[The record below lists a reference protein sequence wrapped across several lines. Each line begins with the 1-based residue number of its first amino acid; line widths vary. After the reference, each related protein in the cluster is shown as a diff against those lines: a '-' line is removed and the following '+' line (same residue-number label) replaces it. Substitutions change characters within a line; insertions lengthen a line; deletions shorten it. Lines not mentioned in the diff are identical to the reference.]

1 MADAPEA
8 RILIVEDEE
17 ALADG
22 VARGLT
28 AEGFEVVVAH
38 DGLTGLEQARSEDID
53 AVVLDIM
60 LPGMNGYKVC
70 QTLRDEGVGTPILM
84 LTAKDGEYDQAD
96 ALDLGADDYLTKPFS
111 FVVLIA
117 RIRALLRRI
126 VSERPAILEVGDLA
140 LDPVT
145 CTVTRGTDPIELTP
159 REFALLEYLMR
170 NPGKVLSKSE
180 LLDHVW
186 DTNFDGPH
194 NVVEV
199 YVGYLRK
206 KIDAPFGVQ
215 SVTTVRGFGYRLDP
229 VGEPPSAS
237 SRTS

>member
-1 MADAPEA
+1 M
-8 RILIVEDEE
+8 RILVVDDEVNLATAIKQGLEAEGFVVDVAYDGEE
-17 ALADG
+17 ALWA
-22 VARGLT
+22 AT
-28 AEGFEVVVAH
+28 
-38 DGLTGLEQARSEDID
+38 EQAYDI
-53 AVVLDIM
+53 VVLDLM
-60 LPGMNGYKVC
+60 LPKLNGYKVVER
-70 QTLRDEGVGTPILM
+70 LRHRGVWTPILM

-126 VSERPAILEVGDLA
+126 VAERPAILEVGDLA

-145 CTVTRGTDPIELTP
+145 CTVTRGTNPIELTP

-170 NPGKVLSKSE
+170 NPGKVVSKSE

-186 DTNFDGPH
+186 DTNFDGPL

-215 SVTTVRGFGYRLDP
+215 SLATVRGFGYRLDP
-229 VGEPPSAS
+229 VDAAPSA
-237 SRTS
+237 RTSDT

>member
-84 LTAKDGEYDQAD
+84 LTAKDGEYDEAE
-96 ALDLGADDYLTKPFS
+96 ALDTGADDFLSKPFS
-111 FVVLIA
+111 FVVLVA
-117 RIRALLRRI
+117 RIRALLRRSADGRGQPLVI
-126 VSERPAILEVGDLA
+126 GDLS
-140 LDPVT
+140 LDPLSRT
-145 CTVTRGTDPIELTP
+145 CHRGETLISLTTREY
-159 REFALLEYLMR
+159 ELLEALMR
-170 NPGKVLSKSE
+170 RPGQVLDKQD
-180 LLDHVW
+180 LLERVW
-186 DTNFDGPH
+186 GDDFEGDP

-199 YVGYLRK
+199 YIGYLRRK
-206 KIDAPFGVQ
+206 LDRPFGRNDIR
-215 SVTTVRGFGYRLDP
+215 TVRGIGYRIGSEEHD
-229 VGEPPSAS
+229 
-237 SRTS
+237 